1 MKKKAAKKIPDNDCV
16 GCFGNFDMEDL
27 MCKKFCAL
35 HLRCAIERDQSI
47 QLELLEDDVAYAEG
61 IKFVF

>member
-1 MKKKAAKKIPDNDCV
+1 MKKKAAKKSAEHDCV

-27 MCKKFCAL
+27 MCRKFCAL
-35 HLRCAIERDQSI
+35 NLCCAIERDQNI
-47 QLELLEDDVAYAEG
+47 HLELLEDDVAYTEG